1 MVFMTFVL
9 LYLLF
14 LKRAA
19 CSGRW
24 YNNIVTNQLGKP
36 MSRYGKAS
44 KRMLQ
49 FLNKNPGATS
59 GEVNDYLHG
68 DGTITQVRVRY
79 RYCGRFSSDDLR
91 SMWTSKKYVLDSM
104 MKSDSYRDVE
114 ILDERERK
122 LSQISRGKFAYLLS
136 PYYSRTLASDPE
148 GRHAHQG
155 SVNRR
160 AQRKWFYRVKGED
173 GRFRYFLT
181 LVGMAA
187 LPEHGIP

>member
-1 MVFMTFVL
+1 MVLLTFVL

-19 CSGRW
+19 CSGQW

-44 KRMLQ
+44 RRMLQ
-49 FLNKNPGATS
+49 FLNENPGATS
-59 GEVNDYLHG
+59 GEVKDYLHG
-68 DGTITQVRVRY
+68 DGTVAQVRVLY
-79 RYCGRFSSDDLR
+79 RYCGRFSSNDIR

-104 MKSDSYRDVE
+104 MKSDSYQDVE
-114 ILDERERK
+114 ILDERNRK

-136 PYYSRTLASDPE
+136 PYHSRTLADGPE
-148 GRHAHQG
+148 GRRPHPGVA
-155 SVNRR
+155 NRSS
-160 AQRKWFYRVKGED
+160 QRKWFYRVKGED

>member
-1 MVFMTFVL
+1 MVFLTFAL

-19 CSGRW
+19 CSGQW

-44 KRMLQ
+44 RRMLQ
-49 FLNKNPGATS
+49 FLNENPGATS
-59 GEVNDYLHG
+59 GEVKDYLHG
-68 DGTITQVRVRY
+68 DGTVTQVRVLY
-79 RYCGRFSSDDLR
+79 RYCGRFSSNDIR

-104 MKSDSYRDVE
+104 MKSDSYQDVE
-114 ILDERERK
+114 ILDERNRK

-136 PYYSRTLASDPE
+136 PYHSRTLADGPE
-148 GRHAHQG
+148 GRRPHPGVA
-155 SVNRR
+155 NRSS
-160 AQRKWFYRVKGED
+160 QRKWFYRVKGED